1 MLHLNRTRVCL
12 CARADGV
19 DCVTMQFPKTF
30 DFAKGENKPYK
41 NAKVKGG
48 TVTAADTKYAQ
59 QKNPW
64 DL

>member
-1 MLHLNRTRVCL
+1 M
-12 CARADGV
+12 
-19 DCVTMQFPKTF
+19 TMQFPKTF